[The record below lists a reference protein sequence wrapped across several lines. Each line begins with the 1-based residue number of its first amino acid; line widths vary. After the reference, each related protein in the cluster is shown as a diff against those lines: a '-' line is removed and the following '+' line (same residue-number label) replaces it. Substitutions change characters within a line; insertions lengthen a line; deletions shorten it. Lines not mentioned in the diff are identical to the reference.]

1 MPIYVYHCSNCDY
14 QFDQYQRFTDE
25 SLIICPECGRP
36 TLHKVYQPVGIVFKG
51 KGFYATD
58 NRSTSGL
65 ASSHA
70 KEDAAG
76 AATLKAESSPN
87 EKPDTGGN
95 GDKQTAKKTESPK
108 KTKEVAAPVAAPNS

>member
-1 MPIYVYHCSNCDY
+1 MPIYVYHCNNCDY

-70 KEDAAG
+70 KEDAAES
-76 AATLKAESSPN
+76 AALKSETSPV
-87 EKPDTGGN
+87 EKPDKGDN
-95 GDKQTAKKTESPK
+95 GDKTATKKTETPK
-108 KTKEVAAPVAAPNS
+108 KAKEATATVAASSS